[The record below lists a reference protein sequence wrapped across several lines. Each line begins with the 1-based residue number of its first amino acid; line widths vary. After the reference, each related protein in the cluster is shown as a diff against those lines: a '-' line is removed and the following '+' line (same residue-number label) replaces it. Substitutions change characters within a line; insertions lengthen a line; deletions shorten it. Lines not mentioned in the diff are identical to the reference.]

1 MFRENVLSGE
11 ADIAQTG
18 QGGEVLVFEGV
29 QHLREVFSQK
39 ISNIHE
45 EGEIPPRRMKL
56 TVIAYII
63 YTVIHIS

>member
-29 QHLREVFSQK
+29 QHLREVFSQE
-39 ISNIHE
+39 ISSIHE
-45 EGEIPPRRMKL
+45 EGEIPP
-56 TVIAYII
+56 
-63 YTVIHIS
+63 SQ